1 MGKYTKK
8 IETEYQKG
16 DSFYIIRGV
25 LTDVLK

>member
-8 IETEYQKG
+8 IETKYQKR